1 MFDEVEEKL
10 VQQGILDKSYLS
22 IFSKNT
28 ITRYVQDP
36 KGNLVPIE
44 YRLVPIIRARGRRR
58 RRRRVQPKR
67 AFSLHSLTDID
78 IQDEIIELL

>member
-1 MFDEVEEKL
+1 MFDEIENEL

-28 ITRYVQDP
+28 ITRYVLDP

-58 RRRRVQPKR
+58 RRRRVQPKK
-67 AFSLHSLTDID
+67 AFSLHGMTDID
-78 IQDEIIELL
+78 IQGDIITLL